1 MRVLHDLVD
10 YVVNRLKEK
19 MIVCSTSAYMIT
31 EVLLPSLQ
39 ELLNKSDKRVKL
51 LYGKTKPGARQ
62 DFVDAFNE
70 GDTLDHA
77 EYSVGIISVL
87 SIELSNYQ
95 ST

>member
-19 MIVCSTSAYMIT
+19 MIVCSTSAYVIT
-31 EVLLPSLQ
+31 KVLYPKLQ
-39 ELLNKSDKRVKL
+39 ELLDKSEKRVKL
-51 LYGKTKPGARQ
+51 LYGKTKAGARQ

-70 GDTLDHA
+70 GDTLDHS

>member
-10 YVVNRLKEK
+10 YVVNTLKEK

-31 EVLLPSLQ
+31 EVLLPNLQ

-51 LYGKTKPGARQ
+51 LYGKTKAGARQ

-70 GDTLDHA
+70 GDSLDNVD
-77 EYSVGIISVL
+77 YSVGIISVL